1 MSLASEMKKELE
13 RGFGDVSDFGAP
25 SRGLTHQTFVF
36 SSGGKDLV
44 AQVCDDDR
52 DKERALRRKAKV
64 YELAEEFDVKIPK
77 LVKPP
82 NSFSYRGVERIYFVV
97 KEAEGKTLEKGFDE
111 SLISQIGQEL
121 ARIHEM
127 DKFDRAGW
135 LRPVENGF
143 EVLDFEEESH
153 REWILS
159 EFQEDIEVLRENGF
173 GEVADSLN
181 SFLEEYRDQVEFEF
195 EPVLCHNDYSPD
207 NILSKDGE
215 ITGVIDFDYVFSSDP
230 RRDLVKATNSFA
242 VEGMDHR
249 EDIYNS
255 YLETRELENF
265 REVEPFYRVETLS
278 RITASFFHLDVN
290 LTEEERKVYSEML
303 KEALRN
309 AEEVSQ

>member
-1 MSLASEMKKELE
+1 MGLDAEMKKELE
-13 RGFGDVSDFGAP
+13 RSFGDVSDFGTP

-44 AQVCDDDR
+44 AQVCDYDR

-77 LVKPP
+77 LVKAP
-82 NSFSYRGVERIYFVV
+82 NSFSYCGEERTYFVV
-97 KEAEGKTLEKGFDE
+97 EEAEGKTLDKGFDE

-121 ARIHEM
+121 AKIHEM

-135 LRPVENGF
+135 LIPVEDGF
-143 EVLDFEEESH
+143 EVLDFEEDSH

-173 GEVADSLN
+173 EEDADSLN
-181 SFLEEYRDQVEFEF
+181 SFLEEYRYQLGFEF

-207 NILSKDGE
+207 NILSRDEE

-230 RRDLVKATNSFA
+230 RRDLVKATNSFS

-249 EDIYNS
+249 EDIYES
-255 YLETRELENF
+255 YMEARELENF
-265 REVEPFYRVETLS
+265 RKVEPFYRVETLT
-278 RITASFFHLDVN
+278 RIIASFFHLDVN

-309 AEEVSQ
+309 AEESF